1 MNRRILIFGFVLAF
15 LVSFSPTRAQ
25 DAPSTFRMGYL
36 GDVITLDSLQLIN
49 GDKSYDFRAHP
60 ANLMTD
66 YVSVNPGEV
75 QIEYGVAVT
84 GESLSDSLI
93 VEAGQQ
99 YTFIKTAFDLPPL
112 VINETQLRTELNAAP
127 SDAITL
133 LVGDRAVI
141 DSFVLRLE
149 DGSTTGLDALN
160 PVHHD
165 GYSAYLQDI
174 LAPGSLTINAGV
186 KVDASEDAATQDF
199 EMFNLPATNVLVNV
213 AAPSVVSYSTLLT
226 VADWLDAL
234 NQGPDPS
241 LNFTQFL
248 NTATTGGFA
257 PALVDCQDYMWLIW
271 TDEAFN
277 ALTPEQQAAV
287 SGASAAQVMD
297 SSVLTQSLTAP
308 WLLPPDST
316 TRGGLPIEFANP
328 FSADT
333 DAAPAG
339 DDTLSGNVQLTIS
352 TTGGGV
358 QNVIH
363 VVDTVPFG
371 EPRRFYLGARLR
383 F

>member
-15 LVSFSPTRAQ
+15 LVSFSPTSAQ
-25 DAPSTFRMGYL
+25 DAPSMFRMGYV
-36 GDVITLDSLQLIN
+36 GDNITLDSLRLID
-49 GDKSYDFRAHP
+49 GAQSYDFGAHP

-75 QIEYGVAVT
+75 RIEYVVT

-99 YTFIKTAFDLPPL
+99 YSFIKTAFDQPPL

-141 DSFVLRLE
+141 DSFELRHE

-165 GYSAYLQDI
+165 GYSAYLQDT
-174 LAPGSLTINAGV
+174 LTLGNLTVNAGV
-186 KVDASEDAATQDF
+186 RLDASEDAATHDF

-234 NQGPDPS
+234 NQGPEPS
-241 LNFTQFL
+241 FTFTQFL
-248 NTATTGGFA
+248 NTATIGGFA
-257 PALVDCQDYMWLIW
+257 PALVDCQDYMWLVW

-308 WLLPPDST
+308 WLLPPNST

-328 FSADT
+328 FSADS
-333 DAAPAG
+333 ASIPAG
-339 DDTLSGNVQLTIS
+339 DDTLSGNVHVTIS

-363 VVDTVPFG
+363 VIDTVPFG